1 MEIILTQDVLSLG
14 YKDDIITVKDGYANN
29 YLLPQGYALMATP
42 SNRKVLA
49 ENIRQRAFKED
60 KIRKD
65 AEALLSKLNDVTVK
79 IAAKA
84 GANGQIFGSVNNIQV
99 AEAIK
104 AQLDMDIDR
113 RKIFVDGDKIKEI
126 GNYTAT
132 IGIYKDIKAEI
143 KLDVFAE

>member
-1 MEIILTQDVLSLG
+1 MEIILIQDVQNLG

>member
-1 MEIILTQDVLSLG
+1 MEVILIQDVQNLG
-14 YKDDIITVKDGYANN
+14 YKDDIVLVKDGYANN

-49 ENIRQRAFKED
+49 ENIRQRAFKEE

-65 AEALLSKLNDVTVK
+65 AEALLSKLNDVTLK

-99 AEAIK
+99 ADAIK
-104 AQLDMDIDR
+104 AQLDLDIDR

-132 IGIYKDIKAEI
+132 IGLYKDVKAEV

>member
-1 MEIILTQDVLSLG
+1 MEIILIQDVQNLG
-14 YKDDIITVKDGYANN
+14 YKDDIVTVKDGYANN
-29 YLLPQGYALMATP
+29 YLLPGGYALMATP

-49 ENIRQRAFKED
+49 ENIRQRAFKEE

-65 AEALLSKLNDVTVK
+65 AEALFAKLNDVTVK

-99 AEAIK
+99 AEAVK
-104 AQLDMDIDR
+104 SQFDMDIDR
-113 RKIFVDGDKIKEI
+113 RKIFVDGEKIKEI
-126 GNYTAT
+126 GSYTA
-132 IGIYKDIKAEI
+132 IVSIYKEVKAEI

>member
-1 MEIILTQDVLSLG
+1 MEIILIQDVQNLG

-132 IGIYKDIKAEI
+132 VGIYKDIKAEI

>member
-1 MEIILTQDVLSLG
+1 MEVILIQDVQNLG
-14 YKDDIITVKDGYANN
+14 YKDDIVLVRDGYANN

-49 ENIRQRAFKED
+49 ENIRQRAFKEE

-65 AEALLSKLNDVTVK
+65 AEALLSKLNDVTLK

-99 AEAIK
+99 ADAIK
-104 AQLDMDIDR
+104 AQLDLDIDR

-132 IGIYKDIKAEI
+132 IGLYKDVKAEV

>member
-1 MEIILTQDVLSLG
+1 MEVILIQDVQNLG

-49 ENIRQRAFKED
+49 ENIRQRAFKEE

-99 AEAIK
+99 ADAIK
-104 AQLDMDIDR
+104 SQLDLDIDR

-132 IGIYKDIKAEI
+132 IGLYKDVKAEI